1 MPGYVKFIL
10 IVYSR
15 FPLISFLLPLFPSYL
30 LFGRNSTLRR
40 SFLSLKTIL
49 LLYPPR
55 LYFTFT
61 GAKSITSLSRSGSC
75 LQNSSMLSHK
85 SSSLYQ
91 QVISPY
97 WGRPLPD
104 RPAFCDFVFHIPF
117 LRFSAIFLPLV
128 RLSWNR
134 QILKLG

>member
-1 MPGYVKFIL
+1 MSGYVKFIL

-15 FPLISFLLPLFPSYL
+15 FPLISFLLPLFPSYW
-30 LFGRNSTLRR
+30 LFGRNTTLRR

-91 QVISPY
+91 QVISQY
-97 WGRPLPD
+97 WGRPLPG

-117 LRFSAIFLPLV
+117 LRFSAIFLPVV

>member
-15 FPLISFLLPLFPSYL
+15 FPLISFLLPLFPSYWL
-30 LFGRNSTLRR
+30 LGRNTTLRR

-75 LQNSSMLSHK
+75 LHNSSMLSHK

-97 WGRPLPD
+97 WGRPLPS
-104 RPAFCDFVFHIPF
+104 RPAFRDFSSSCAAIMEQADFKARIRHIISVGF
-117 LRFSAIFLPLV
+117 
-128 RLSWNR
+128 
-134 QILKLG
+134 

>member
-15 FPLISFLLPLFPSYL
+15 FPLISFLLPLFPSYW
-30 LFGRNSTLRR
+30 LFGRNTTLRR

-49 LLYPPR
+49 LLYPLR

-97 WGRPLPD
+97 RGRPLPG
-104 RPAFCDFVFHIPF
+104 RPAFLDFVFHIPF